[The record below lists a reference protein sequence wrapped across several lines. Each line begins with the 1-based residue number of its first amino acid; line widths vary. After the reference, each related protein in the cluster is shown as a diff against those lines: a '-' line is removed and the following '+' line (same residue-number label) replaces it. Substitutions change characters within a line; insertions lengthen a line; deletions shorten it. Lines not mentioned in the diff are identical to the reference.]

1 MEWYGRD
8 MAGKIFVTG
17 DCHSEF
23 KKFNTENFPEQSN
36 LTKEDYVIICGDFGG
51 IWETAGES
59 KWEKY
64 WLRWL
69 EEKNFTT
76 LFIDGNH
83 ENFDR
88 LNAYPMKMW
97 HGGMVHE
104 IRPSVLHLM
113 RGQIYELAGKT
124 IFTFGGASSHDVSG
138 GILDPEDPNF
148 AQKKKAA
155 ERGWEP
161 YRIKHRSW
169 WEEELPSAAEYAE
182 ALKNLENRNF
192 EVDYILS
199 HCCSTECQKIIV
211 SEEKYASDSL
221 TDFFD
226 MVRSKCEFK
235 KWYFGHY
242 HGDLTVSE
250 KEVLLY
256 HAIIPLGDC
265 IETSAFED

>member
-1 MEWYGRD
+1 MVRERYGR
-8 MAGKIFVTG
+8 KIFVTG

-51 IWETAGES
+51 IWE
-59 KWEKY
+59 
-64 WLRWL
+64 
-69 EEKNFTT
+69 
-76 LFIDGNH
+76 
-83 ENFDR
+83 
-88 LNAYPMKMW
+88 
-97 HGGMVHE
+97 
-104 IRPSVLHLM
+104 
-113 RGQIYELAGKT
+113 
-124 IFTFGGASSHDVSG
+124 
-138 GILDPEDPNF
+138 
-148 AQKKKAA
+148 
-155 ERGWEP
+155 P

-169 WEEELPSAAEYAE
+169 WEEELPSAAEYVE
-182 ALKNLENRNF
+182 ALKNLESRNF

-226 MVRSKCEFK
+226 IVRSKCEFK

-242 HGDLTVSE
+242 HGDLTVSD

-256 HAIIPLGDC
+256 HAIISLGDC
-265 IETSAFED
+265 IETSEFED